1 MNLEIL
7 LDDLETCI
15 RRNQYKTFETES
27 IELKDGSSAGD
38 WKAIHKSV
46 NAFLNTEGGTII
58 FGIKENNDQKK
69 YSFTGYQE
77 TQKDNIVGI
86 AKVFTDEKGK
96 EINVESFLRFEI
108 KDFLEGKIC
117 LLHIQKL
124 PVEFKYIFYK
134 TAAYERILASKTEIS
149 EQKLAQQKEIKENLL
164 LSRELQI
171 VEKAT
176 IEDLSVDALNDYI
189 YKLNEDIRIEKPKP
203 DIAAAL
209 NFLEKKKFVIN
220 QEVTTLGM
228 LVCGKEPEVFL
239 GAKAQVDCFVDST
252 IEVVKDKK
260 ILKGNVLFLIQRA
273 FAFVLRHINVGVN
286 SENGGE
292 AVPEYSEQ
300 LIRESINNALAHR
313 DYSANKYSQII
324 IKPNLSIEIRNV
336 GVFKKNLL
344 IEYPKHSI
352 PVFRIIPNVKQSNP
366 LLTDILKSYNKYEGR
381 GIGISV
387 LVNECLANRI
397 DLPYYRFHTEN
408 EMSLVIRKGKLLDQT
423 IENILESYQ
432 GYLYKKTNGVTLNE
446 AHKLVLAYLIKSEK
460 ENQNY
465 RYTILLSQDNNHLEA
480 IQDLKKWDLI
490 YAHPLSEVNKPVFL
504 VDPQLLKNSFIEE
517 LRAIFGGVYDN
528 LEQDYKDCLQTI
540 YQYAHFSI
548 KTSVSTNQVS
558 NYLFLKKY
566 KSIQNHQLK
575 EFDNFKRKIR
585 KIFENLTKQG
595 FIQKQD
601 RGYIIVPIFERTPS
615 LFDEK

>member
-7 LDDLETCI
+7 LDELETCI
-15 RRNQYKTFETES
+15 RRSQYKTFETES
-27 IELKDGSSAGD
+27 IELKDGSTAGD

-46 NAFLNTEGGTII
+46 NAFLNTEGGIII
-58 FGIKENNDQKK
+58 FGIKENNEQKK

-96 EINVESFLRFEI
+96 EINVESFLCFEI

-124 PVEFKYIFYK
+124 PVELKYIFYK
-134 TAAYERILASKTEIS
+134 TAAYERLLASKTEIS

-203 DIAAAL
+203 DIAAAV

-220 QEVTTLGM
+220 EQVTTLGM
-228 LVCGKEPEVFL
+228 LVCGKEPQIFL
-239 GAKAQVDCFVDST
+239 GEKAQVDCFVDST

-260 ILKGNVLFLIQRA
+260 ILKGNVLSLIQRA
-273 FAFVLRHINVGVN
+273 FAFVRKNISVGVGIEN
-286 SENGGE
+286 SGE
-292 AVPEYSEQ
+292 AMPEYSEQ

-313 DYSANKYSQII
+313 DYSENKYSQII
-324 IKPNLSIEIRNV
+324 IKPNLSIEIRNA

-344 IEYPKHSI
+344 IEHPKHPI
-352 PVFRIIPNVKQSNP
+352 PVLRIIPDVKRSNP
-366 LLTDILKSYNKYEGR
+366 LLTDILKTYNKYEGR

-408 EMSLVIRKGKLLDQT
+408 EMSLVIHKGKLLDQT

-432 GYLYKKTNGVTLNE
+432 GYIYKKTNGIPLSE

-490 YAHPLSEVNKPVFL
+490 YAHPSSEANKPIFL
-504 VDPQLLKNSFIEE
+504 ADPQLLKNTFIEE
-517 LRAIFGGVYDN
+517 LRAIFGGTYDT
-528 LEQDYKDCLQTI
+528 LPPDYKDCLQI
-540 YQYAHFSI
+540 VYQYSYFSI
-548 KTSVSTNQVS
+548 KQSTNASEVS

-601 RGYIIVPIFERTPS
+601 QGYIIVQNFERTKS
-615 LFDEK
+615 LFDK